1 MSTEQPTQRLIGPKG
16 LSVFKN
22 KKEGVG
28 WVAKEFQE
36 HNFQAR
42 DFC

>member
-1 MSTEQPTQRLIGPKG
+1 MSTDQPTQRLISPKG
-16 LSVFKN
+16 YSVFK
-22 KKEGVG
+22 KIEGVE
-28 WVAKEFQE
+28 WVAKEFKE